1 MSPQK
6 LKFSL
11 LFNFFTCFT
20 CLEKQS
26 PSVSKPSRDMGL
38 RSEGRG
44 TDVGM
49 PKVTIRSR
57 AFSSKRGLP
66 GAGLLV
72 TDVGAVEYPAD
83 ISEEYELP

>member
-1 MSPQK
+1 
-6 LKFSL
+6 
-11 LFNFFTCFT
+11 
-20 CLEKQS
+20 
-26 PSVSKPSRDMGL
+26 MGL

-49 PKVTIRSR
+49 SKVTIRSR

-66 GAGLLV
+66 GVGLLV

>member
-1 MSPQK
+1 MV
-6 LKFSL
+6 L
-11 LFNFFTCFT
+11 
-20 CLEKQS
+20 
-26 PSVSKPSRDMGL
+26 M
-38 RSEGRG
+38 SEGRG